1 MVDGAHTAI
10 QEACRDLG
18 LPCTLVQRIPFSKEL
33 PDVPMDIPTIFY
45 GSIRFI
51 DLVLRSG
58 KWSPAAFFDP
68 DFFRVDF
75 WGERYSH
82 SWLNYGAKY
91 TTLAQFIWEPYDPDR
106 LFFVRPV
113 RDAKEFTG
121 GVWSFAQLKR
131 WNSGLIKTDLGDEQL
146 ATIPIIVGEPWG
158 ISREWRLFMVDG
170 KVSSASQY
178 KVRGSLSMDA
188 NVPREVLEFG
198 ERMAAVFSPHRIF
211 VLDICESADNLY
223 VLELGCVNSAGLYA
237 ADVRKIVDDISRSV
251 DKCVRDT
258 MSLDP

>member
-1 MVDGAHTAI
+1 MVDSAHTAI

-18 LPCTLVQRIPFSKEL
+18 LPCTLVQWIPFSKEL
-33 PDVPMDIPTIFY
+33 PDVSTDVPTIFY

-75 WGERYSH
+75 WGERYGH
-82 SWLNYGAKY
+82 SWLNYGATY
-91 TTLAQFIWEPYDPDR
+91 TMLAQFVWEPHDPDR

-178 KVRGSLSMDA
+178 KIRGSLSMDA

-223 VLELGCVNSAGLYA
+223 VLELGCVNSAGLYM
-237 ADVRKIVDDISRSV
+237 ADVCKIVNDISRSV
-251 DKCVRDT
+251 ENET
-258 MSLDP
+258 PY